1 MIEGRPLPGRSL
13 HPIPKPSPS
22 VSDSALPILLLQI
35 VLGLAGLVVAG
46 YGLVS
51 SASELASRLGM
62 SPVMIGLT
70 IVALGTSLPELLVS
84 ILDNLNPET
93 SGTLAIGNVVG
104 SNIANIGLILGLG
117 SLIAALPI
125 RRRLLTREYPAM
137 LLVSVV
143 LVAFSIDGT
152 VMLWEGAILLVG
164 LALFMSYSI
173 AFGRAHP
180 EGVETADD
188 SGFWQRFGRW
198 GMAAILAVL
207 GLSLVGMPLSA
218 DALVEGAGGLA
229 RLFGISELFIGLS
242 IVAIGTSLPELAT
255 TLIAIRQGEREIA
268 VGNLVGSNMLNILA
282 IVGITSVIK
291 PLAAPASLL
300 AFDYPIMLLS
310 SALPFLVVWW
320 TGFQA
325 RRSVGIPL
333 VCLYA
338 VFCWSIVLNATGRWS
353 WPPEGL
359 PFLEA
364 VARLAGGV

>member
-1 MIEGRPLPGRSL
+1 MGCAFRDRSFC
-13 HPIPKPSPS
+13 PAPKPSSP

-62 SPVMIGLT
+62 SPIMIGLT

-84 ILDNLNPET
+84 ILDNLNPNT

-152 VMLWEGAILLVG
+152 VMPWEGVILLVG
-164 LALFMSYSI
+164 LAIFMTYSI

-180 EGVETADD
+180 EAVESADD
-188 SGFWQRFGRW
+188 SDFWQRFGRW
-198 GMAAILAVL
+198 GLTAVL
-207 GLSLVGMPLSA
+207 VVLGFSLVGMPLSA
-218 DALVEGAGGLA
+218 DALVNGAGGLA

-282 IVGITSVIK
+282 IVGITSVVK
-291 PLAAPASLL
+291 PMPAPVSML

-338 VFCWSIVLNATGRWS
+338 VFCWSVVLNATGRWH
-353 WPPEGL
+353 WPPAGL
-359 PFLEA
+359 PLFEA
-364 VARLAGGV
+364 VARLTGGI

>member
-1 MIEGRPLPGRSL
+1 M
-13 HPIPKPSPS
+13 
-22 VSDSALPILLLQI
+22 SDSALPILVLQI
-35 VLGLAGLVVAG
+35 VLGLAGLVVSG

-62 SPVMIGLT
+62 SPIMIGLT

-84 ILDNLNPET
+84 ILDNLNPNT

-143 LVAFSIDGT
+143 LIAFSVDGVVT
-152 VMLWEGAILLVG
+152 FWEGVVLLVG
-164 LALFMSYSI
+164 LAIFMTYSI
-173 AFGRAHP
+173 TFGRAHP
-180 EGVETADD
+180 EDVETAGGAD
-188 SGFWQRFGRW
+188 FWQRFGRW
-198 GMAAILAVL
+198 GLAAVLVVL

-218 DALVEGAGGLA
+218 DALVDGGGGLA
-229 RLFGISELFIGLS
+229 RMLGISELFIGLS

-282 IVGITSVIK
+282 IVGITAVIR
-291 PLAAPASLL
+291 PMAAPVSML
-300 AFDYPIMLLS
+300 AFDYPIMLLT
-310 SALPFLVVWW
+310 SALPFLMVWW

-338 VFCWSIVLNATGRWS
+338 VFCWSIVLNATGRWF
-353 WPPEGL
+353 WPPAGL
-359 PFLEA
+359 SLFEA
-364 VARLAGGV
+364 VAGLTNGL

>member
-1 MIEGRPLPGRSL
+1 MGCAFRDRSFC
-13 HPIPKPSPS
+13 PKPKPSPP
-22 VSDSALPILLLQI
+22 VSDSALPLLLLQI

-51 SASELASRLGM
+51 SASELASRMGM
-62 SPVMIGLT
+62 SPIMIGLT

-84 ILDNLNPET
+84 ILDNLNPNT

-125 RRRLLTREYPAM
+125 QRRLLTREYPAM

-143 LVAFSIDGT
+143 LVAFSIDGA
-152 VMLWEGAILLVG
+152 VMPWEGAILLVG
-164 LALFMSYSI
+164 LAIFMTYSI

-180 EGVETADD
+180 EGVEIAGASD
-188 SGFWQRFGRW
+188 FWQRFGRW
-198 GMAAILAVL
+198 GLAAVLVVL

-218 DALVEGAGGLA
+218 DALVDGAGGLA

-282 IVGITSVIK
+282 IVGITSAIK
-291 PLAAPASLL
+291 PLAAPVSML
-300 AFDYPIMLLS
+300 AFDFPIMLLS
-310 SALPFLVVWW
+310 SALPFLVVWR

-338 VFCWSIVLNATGRWS
+338 VFCWSIVLNATGRWY

-359 PFLEA
+359 PFFEA
-364 VARLAGGV
+364 VARLTGGI